1 MVTIKGIA
9 ITTQT
14 ALISIEAME
23 RLVYLY
29 KNPEQYT
36 GCPLCRVLC
45 HRCPWF
51 ILKGHDCVGSWFSNV
66 ISDSRATRNRIR
78 QLERWI
84 EIYKKALKK

>member
-1 MVTIKGIA
+1 MVTIKGTEISNKIA
-9 ITTQT
+9 RD
-14 ALISIEAME
+14 SIKAME

-29 KNPEQYT
+29 KHPKEYT